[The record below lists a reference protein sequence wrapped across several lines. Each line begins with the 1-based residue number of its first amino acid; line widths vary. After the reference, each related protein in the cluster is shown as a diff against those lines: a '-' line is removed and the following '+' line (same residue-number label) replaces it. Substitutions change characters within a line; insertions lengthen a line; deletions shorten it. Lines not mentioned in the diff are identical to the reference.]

1 MTVTAPIVTK
11 LISIKIKSLKKSKSV
26 MTYGGN
32 KSIDILMII
41 ILLITVIVILSDS
54 DDGNNKDN
62 HRYNYHYKFIKMSE
76 LVIRITKVMIIIRTT
91 KVAITIITISITAL
105 QITRQYTKNPPA
117 YAPQFSPPSFP

>member
-1 MTVTAPIVTK
+1 
-11 LISIKIKSLKKSKSV
+11 
-26 MTYGGN
+26 MTYGEN

-41 ILLITVIVILSDS
+41 IRLITVIVILSDS

-62 HRYNYHYKFIKMSE
+62 HRYNYHYKFIIMGE
-76 LVIRITKVMIIIRTT
+76 LVIIRITKVIIIRIT